1 MARAGRPPTS
11 PVTSTAR
18 GVDGATAPALPW
30 TGPHATP
37 DGVVTIALR
46 LILLL
51 LGLGV
56 LSNTAT
62 ARTLTVGPG
71 QAYATPSL
79 AARAAEDGDTVL
91 IEPGEYF
98 DCAVWNRH
106 RMTIAGNGPGVVI
119 TDTTCQGK
127 ALFIVR
133 GTDVTIRDLT
143 LTRARVADGNGAGI
157 RLEGEGLIL
166 ERVRFVNNQVGLL
179 SGFVGP
185 GAIRILDCTFE
196 RGGRGG
202 DHPLFAVWVWGAALL
217 RIENSTFAGVMG
229 GQISSG
235 TRRTELIGN
244 RIGTGTGEA
253 PAVAVLATNTDL
265 LIEDNVL
272 SIGPN
277 APRLAA
283 AVLVM
288 GEGSVT
294 LRRNRL
300 VNDTRQPAAM
310 LLHWTG
316 TTPVAADNTV
326 GRGDSVVS
334 TSGVWRHRMSGVYHQ
349 SKDAILG
356 TMRQVKRWVAP

>member
-1 MARAGRPPTS
+1 M
-11 PVTSTAR
+11 
-18 GVDGATAPALPW
+18 
-30 TGPHATP
+30 
-37 DGVVTIALR
+37 
-46 LILLL
+46 
-51 LGLGV
+51 
-56 LSNTAT
+56 

-71 QAYATPSL
+71 QPYATPSL

-91 IEPGEYF
+91 IEPGEYY
-98 DCAVWNRH
+98 DCAVWTRN

-119 TDTTCQGK
+119 TDTTCHGK

-133 GTDVTIRDLT
+133 GTDITIRDLT

-157 RLEGEGLIL
+157 RLEGQGLIL

-185 GAIRILDCTFE
+185 GEIHIRDCTFE
-196 RGGRGG
+196 RGGGGG

-217 RIENSTFAGVMG
+217 RIENSTFAGVKG
-229 GQISSG
+229 GQISTG
-235 TRRTELIGN
+235 IRRTELIGN

-253 PAVAVLATNTDL
+253 PAVAVLATNSDL
-265 LIEDNVL
+265 VIEDNVL

-283 AVLVM
+283 AVLVT
-288 GEGSVT
+288 GESSVT

-326 GRGDSVVS
+326 EPGDTVLS